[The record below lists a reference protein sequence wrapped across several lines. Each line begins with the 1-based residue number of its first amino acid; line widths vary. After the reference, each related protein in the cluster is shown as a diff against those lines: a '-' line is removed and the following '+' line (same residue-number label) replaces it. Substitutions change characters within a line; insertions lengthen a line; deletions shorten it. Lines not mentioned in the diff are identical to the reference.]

1 MFTCLGRAAPP
12 ALRLRQRLSSHTS
25 ITGVLDEQAERH
37 GAQIFAAKA
46 DRETV
51 RGRILF
57 CCQSCVN
64 ARRQGGAQRRF
75 RRPRTGWR
83 AVRLAISITVS
94 VAIWFDRRTATPV
107 QGRAEGIAVCSNA

>member
-1 MFTCLGRAAPP
+1 M
-12 ALRLRQRLSSHTS
+12 
-25 ITGVLDEQAERH
+25 LDEQAERH
-37 GAQIFAAKA
+37 GTHIFAAKA

-75 RRPRTGWR
+75 GRPRTGWS
-83 AVRLAISITVS
+83 AGRLAISITVS
-94 VAIWFDRRTATPV
+94 VAIWFNARTAVPA
-107 QGRAEGIAVCSNA
+107 QRRAERIAVCSNALGRCC